1 MEFSSYI
8 KSAYYTF
15 SKASP
20 ERSEMVRY
28 LDSILKLTLKLI
40 LRKVLT
46 AGRKEH

>member
-1 MEFSSYI
+1 MEFSNYI

-28 LDSILKLTLKLI
+28 LDSILKLTWI
-40 LRKVLT
+40 LRKVVT